1 MDNEK
6 KNRETEIFQQ
16 ALGDATHKPTEN
28 WEEEIAPEEAEIKT
42 QHLVA

>member
-6 KNRETEIFQQ
+6 KENEKEIFQE

-28 WEEEIAPEEAEIKT
+28 WEEEMTQEESDEAKSNE
-42 QHLVA
+42 